1 MASTLAGL
9 LILALF
15 LSTSLITF
23 RSTVF
28 GGVAVSG
35 ATRYASKVMGEN
47 ARTEITIDSVSGDTF
62 CSFTV
67 DLTDSGST
75 RILEIGMMDVIVQFA
90 TGNNVAQ
97 RLTYVASGPLSV
109 GEWTDTTLNGTFEPG
124 IWNPGEVLTLDA
136 KALLIEPGTA
146 AITVSTPNG
155 VIDSIE
161 LEAMAPCV

>member
-28 GGVAVSG
+28 GDVAVSS

-47 ARTEITIDSVSGDTF
+47 SRTEITIDSVVGDTF

-67 DLTDSGST
+67 DLIDTGST
-75 RILEIGMMDVIVQFA
+75 RVLEIGMMDVIVQFA
-90 TGNNVAQ
+90 TGNNLAQ
-97 RLTYVASGPLSV
+97 KLSYVSSGPLSV
-109 GEWTDTTLNGTFEPG
+109 GEWTDTDLNGSFEPG
-124 IWNPGEVLTLDA
+124 ILNPGETLTLDA
-136 KALLIEPGTA
+136 KALLVEPGTA
-146 AITVSTPNG
+146 TITVGTPHG

-161 LEAMAPCV
+161 LEAMDACV